1 MNKKLIHSLFF
12 IVLLLFLALLA
23 TNLTF
28 DYGKQIEDI
37 DPQMEWHFF
46 HERFIHPSTAKE
58 VLHKG
63 EIVTLPHKFSEH
75 YDTAKTYGTYIAK
88 VTLPMQYVNE
98 KIGLF
103 IPFQY
108 GNYDVYIQNELVLSK
123 GDFSTTPNVLHMG
136 AVIGNFTS
144 AKYISRCSFLIFR
157 RCEADLHNRFK
168 LVNTNHYSQSIIQRS
183 LVISLL
189 SV

>member
-12 IVLLLFLALLA
+12 IVLLLFSALLA

-123 GDFSTTPNVLHMG
+123 GDVSTTPNVLHMG

-144 AKYISRCSFLIFR
+144 TQREVYITLQLSNFSSMRGGF
-157 RCEADLHNRFK
+157 AQH
-168 LVNTNHYSQSIIQRS
+168 SQSIIQRS